1 MYFVTADEHYGHE
14 NSIIY
19 SKRPYTSLKEMEEDL
34 IARHNEVVEK
44 DDIVIHAGD
53 FCLKGSKYAWKI
65 IERLNGTHIFLKG
78 SHDYWL
84 PKKHPTRWEGIIE
97 GQYVV
102 IDHYPLRTWARSHY
116 GSWQLHGHNHGRLP
130 PIGKQLDVG
139 VDTGNYYPYSWG
151 NIVCIMNDER
161 EDNPNLVTEEERQ
174 IRKEKACKW
183 RDRIYV

>member
-19 SKRPYTSLKEMEEDL
+19 SERPYSSLREMEEGL
-34 IARHNEVVEK
+34 IACHNKMVGDK
-44 DDIVIHAGD
+44 DIVIHAGD
-53 FCLKGSKYAWKI
+53 FCLSRGKYAWKI
-65 IERLNGTHIFLKG
+65 VERLNGTHIFLRG

-102 IDHYPLRTWARSHY
+102 IDHYAMRTWARSHY
-116 GSWQLHGHNHGRLP
+116 GSWQLHGHSHGKLP
-130 PIGKQLDVG
+130 PMGKQLDIG
-139 VDTGNYYPYSWG
+139 VDTNHYYPYSWTDIVYIMENQRDQNF
-151 NIVCIMNDER
+151 NI
-161 EDNPNLVTEEERQ
+161 VTEEERQ
-174 IRKEKACKW
+174 ARKETARRW